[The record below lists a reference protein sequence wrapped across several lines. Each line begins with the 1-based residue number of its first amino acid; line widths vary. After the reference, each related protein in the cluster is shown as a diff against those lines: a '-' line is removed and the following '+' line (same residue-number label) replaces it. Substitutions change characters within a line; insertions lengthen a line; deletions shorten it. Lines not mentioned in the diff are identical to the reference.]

1 MDKHLN
7 KTQKLQILDIWID
20 KTKTDINHYRG
31 FALTGMVITIGF
43 GVAAAEFIDTNLGL
57 AFGLLAMAAVF
68 LIIGFWIVEVYYRN
82 LRSILD
88 DFYKIKVMMVKGE
101 EISLEKYI
109 KKQKKTIL
117 FKNIAFSRL
126 NL

>member
-109 KKQKKTIL
+109 KKQKLMKDYP
-117 FKNIAFSRL
+117 F
-126 NL
+126 